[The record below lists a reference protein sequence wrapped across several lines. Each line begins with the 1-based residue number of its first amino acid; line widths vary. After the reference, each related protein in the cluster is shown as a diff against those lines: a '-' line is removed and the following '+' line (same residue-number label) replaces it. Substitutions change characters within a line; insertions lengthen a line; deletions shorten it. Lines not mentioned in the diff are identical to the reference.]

1 MDEILVSATDYLLA
15 IECLVFTAIL
25 LTAKAA
31 WPEMRRYFAIFFA
44 GTAVASLA
52 GGIYHGFFSTSVSNA
67 GNLYWVAVM
76 AALGLV
82 ACAGWAIGVCLLFVE
97 PIVERLKSR
106 LVRLAA
112 FEFLIYFIYV
122 AAARREFWVAIAN
135 YSPAVLF
142 MIYAFAQTYRRR
154 PGRLILAGLVGL
166 GVTVLAAVIQ
176 RTSWSLELLHL
187 NHNSTFHLVQA
198 IGLFLIFR
206 AALYFARTPPWTHG
220 LGQTQKP

>member
-15 IECLVFTAIL
+15 IECLIFTAIL
-25 LTAKAA
+25 LPVKAA
-31 WPEMRRYFAIFFA
+31 WPEMRRFFAIFFA

-52 GGIYHGFFSTSVSNA
+52 GGIYHGFFSTSASNA
-67 GNLYWVAVM
+67 GDLYWVAVM

-82 ACAGWAIGVCLLFVE
+82 ACAGWSIGACLLFVE
-97 PIVERLKSR
+97 PLKGR

-122 AAARREFWVAIAN
+122 AAAHREFWVAIAN

-142 MIYAFAQTYRRR
+142 LIYAFAQTYRRR
-154 PGRLILAGLVGL
+154 PARPVLAGLVGL

-176 RTSWSLELLHL
+176 RTSWSLELFHL
-187 NHNSTFHLVQA
+187 NNNSTYHLVQA

-206 AALYFARTPPWTHG
+206 AALYFARTPSVAA
-220 LGQTQKP
+220 